1 MGWLVLKKWTQKGYL
16 SLAIHVRFV
25 LGLVGI
31 YKNKTVLKKWGQKS
45 KPWFWFGSV
54 RIFSLNTKWFWNF
67 VSLLIAYGIAPVTPF
82 MRSILYMPRICFV
95 FMNCP
100 FCLTLINCVCSFFF
114 FWLTLCELEWRKCL
128 CLLCLTLLVWIGMKE
143 MFVLFFFFV

>member
-1 MGWLVLKKWTQKGYL
+1 MGFCLNLAVMVISTFGRILLKDL
-16 SLAIHVRFV
+16 FPLCAHVRFV

-100 FCLTLINCVCSFFF
+100 FCLTLINCVCSF
-114 FWLTLCELEWRKCL
+114 L
-128 CLLCLTLLVWIGMKE
+128 LTLLCVDWNEGSG
-143 MFVLFFFFV
+143 